1 MPKLVVASHSHGQR
15 SKCRQVLD
23 HSKNQRGQANEN
35 ANPGQLGG
43 VPFTNRG
50 VEKSSVRKIPVSAPI
65 NSSAPSPE
73 MAIFET
79 PCCSQPAPSNK
90 KGEPPRAIA
99 AAARSDRRCRSLV
112 VRFGLSSRFVRT
124 FMQRLGDSRLGCW
137 FVEEIHLRSVL
148 QSRLFFNF

>member
-1 MPKLVVASHSHGQR
+1 MRIQAS
-15 SKCRQVLD
+15 CRGL
-23 HSKNQRGQANEN
+23 
-35 ANPGQLGG
+35 
-43 VPFTNRG
+43 PFTNRG

-73 MAIFET
+73 MTIFET

-90 KGEPPRAIA
+90 RTNHRERSQRRRGAI
-99 AAARSDRRCRSLV
+99 RRCRSLV

-124 FMQRLGDSRLGCW
+124 FIQRLGDSRLGCW
-137 FVEEIHLRSVL
+137 FVEEVHLRSVL